1 MWQRIQTL
9 YLFISTVLVALLFFC
24 NKAEGVS
31 FTEYFPY
38 LVFIIVITLLNIIAL
53 TTYKFRVLQMRT
65 AVLSAIVTI
74 AFQVW
79 LAVDFF
85 TFGKMENF
93 HLTAVFPIAAV
104 ILDFLAA
111 RSIFADELMVRSA
124 SRLRSAKRRGGSGRN
139 NTKTD
144 KK

>member
-9 YLFISTVLVALLFFC
+9 YLFISTVLIALLFFC
-24 NKAEGVS
+24 DKAEGIS

-38 LVFIIVITLLNIIAL
+38 LVLIIVITLLNIIAL
-53 TTYKFRVLQMRT
+53 TTYRFRVFQMRT
-65 AVLSAIVTI
+65 AVLSAIVALALQI
-74 AFQVW
+74 W

-85 TFGKMENF
+85 TFGKTDNF

-111 RSIFADELMVRSA
+111 RSIFADELIVRSS
-124 SRLRSAKRRGGSGRN
+124 SRLRAAKRRGN
-139 NTKTD
+139 NAGNHNN
-144 KK
+144 KKA

>member
-9 YLFISTVLVALLFFC
+9 YLFISTVLIALLFFC
-24 NKAEGVS
+24 DKAEGIS

-38 LVFIIVITLLNIIAL
+38 LVLTIVITLLNILAL
-53 TTYKFRVLQMRT
+53 TTFRFRVFQMRT
-65 AVLSAIVTI
+65 AVLSAIVTLALQI
-74 AFQVW
+74 W
-79 LAVDFF
+79 IAVDFF
-85 TFGKMENF
+85 TFGKTENF

-111 RSIFADELMVRSA
+111 RNIFADELMVRSS
-124 SRLRSAKRRGGSGRN
+124 SRLRSAKRRGNNERN
-139 NTKTD
+139 HN

>member
-9 YLFISTVLVALLFFC
+9 YLFISTVLIALLFFC
-24 NKAEGVS
+24 DKAEGVS

-38 LVFIIVITLLNIIAL
+38 LVFIIIITLLNILAL
-53 TTYKFRVLQMRT
+53 TTYRFRVLQMRT

-74 AFQVW
+74 ALQAW
-79 LAVDFF
+79 LVVDFF
-85 TFGKMENF
+85 TFGKTDDF
-93 HLTAVFPIAAV
+93 HITAVFPIAAV

-124 SRLRSAKRRGGSGRN
+124 SRLRSAKRKGRAGG
-139 NTKTD
+139 NTKATRP
-144 KK
+144 

>member
-9 YLFISTVLVALLFFC
+9 YLFISTVLIALLFFC
-24 NKAEGVS
+24 DKAEGVS

-38 LVFIIVITLLNIIAL
+38 LVLIIVITLLNILAL
-53 TTYKFRVLQMRT
+53 TTYRFRVLQMRT
-65 AVLSAIVTI
+65 AMLSAIVTAALQI
-74 AFQVW
+74 W
-79 LAVDFF
+79 LVVDFF

-104 ILDFLAA
+104 ILDSLAA

-124 SRLRSAKRRGGSGRN
+124 SRLRAAKRRGKADRN
-139 NTKTD
+139 NKTA
-144 KK
+144 

>member
-53 TTYKFRVLQMRT
+53 TT
-65 AVLSAIVTI
+65 
-74 AFQVW
+74 
-79 LAVDFF
+79 FF